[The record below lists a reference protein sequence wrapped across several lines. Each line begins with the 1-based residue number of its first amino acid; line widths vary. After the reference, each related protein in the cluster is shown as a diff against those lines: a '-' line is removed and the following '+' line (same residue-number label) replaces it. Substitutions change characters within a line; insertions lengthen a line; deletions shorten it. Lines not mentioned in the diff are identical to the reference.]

1 MILNDVYEYDIHV
14 LKMIDL
20 SIDMSIDMSIHLSI
34 YLSILSIQWNLE
46 T

>member
-1 MILNDVYEYDIHV
+1 MILNDVYEYDLHV
-14 LKMIDL
+14 LNMIDL
-20 SIDMSIDMSIHLSI
+20 SIDLSIDMSIHLSI